1 MKYNVMLCKLFVLTL
16 FSFSVV
22 AQSDSGIKA
31 IVFGKNNTIR
41 YDLSTGLYDVVFSG
55 KTVVNK
61 AFAEGRSTTSFTSK
75 DFSKRTFSSKSIT
88 DKFGKGTC
96 SIVTLT
102 GNDNLQMQQLFF
114 TYPDK
119 DYFFT
124 QVIVSGAKAGCN
136 YLSVLNSGAVDM
148 EKDGDNR
155 AVFIPFDNDAWMRYS
170 SSNLDKCNF
179 TGSEVGVVYNNKN
192 DHGFIAGSLDQ
203 DNWKSGVTFKGQS
216 ESTLSLNVFAGF
228 SDSLVT
234 RDHKAHGF
242 VGVNQKSSASPRFL
256 IGFFDNWKDGMET
269 YAMSVRTQ
277 SPRYIFK
284 WNKAKPMGWNSWG
297 VLQDKINKEN
307 TGAVIDF
314 FADSCKDFR
323 NADNTLYIDLDSF
336 WDNMTSG
343 GIGGDISKLKEFAA
357 HCKAKGLRPGVYW
370 APFTDWWKNA
380 NGKVEGSDYKYGDCW
395 LTVNGQY
402 HDFDGGRAMDPT
414 HPATRAKIAF
424 YMKRFK
430 ECGFEMIKIDFLGHA
445 AIEADHYY
453 DDNVHTGMQAYKKGM
468 QYLND
473 QMAGTMLVY
482 AAISAN
488 IATSKYVH
496 MRRIACDAFKQIN
509 ESAYT
514 LNSTGLGWWQ
524 NELYDFADA
533 DHVVFG
539 NESEGVNKARLTS
552 SLVTGTLITG
562 DDYSKDG
569 QWKERARKLLQNKDI
584 IQLAQT
590 TNNFRPVGIE
600 VGDKAPNIFAS
611 VGKQYSYIAVLN
623 YDEVEKQFT
632 VDLTKLGLKNTSYTT
647 KELYSGNEKNV
658 GNTLQ
663 LILPGKDAVIYRI
676 TN

>member
-1 MKYNVMLCKLFVLTL
+1 MLCKLFVLTL
-16 FSFSVV
+16 FSFNLF
-22 AQSDSGIKA
+22 AQSGSGIKT
-31 IVFGKNNTIR
+31 IVFGKNNVIR
-41 YDLSTGLYDVVFSG
+41 YDLSTGLYDVVFND
-55 KTVVNK
+55 KTAINK
-61 AFAEGRSTTSFTSK
+61 AFAEGRATAFFNSK
-75 DFSKRTFSSKSIT
+75 TFSKRTFSSKSIT

-102 GNDNLQMQQLFF
+102 STDNLKMQQLFF
-114 TYPDK
+114 TYPGK

-124 QVIVSGAKAGCN
+124 QLIVTGAKTGCN
-136 YLSVLNSGAVDM
+136 YLSVLNSDAVQM
-148 EKDGDNR
+148 EKDADNR

-170 SSNLDKCNF
+170 SYNLDKGNF
-179 TGSEVGVVYNNKN
+179 TASEVGLVYSNKT
-192 DHGFIAGSLDQ
+192 DRGLIAGSLEQ
-203 DNWKSGVTFKGQS
+203 DDWKSGVTIKGQN
-216 ESTLSLNVFAGF
+216 ESSLSLNVFAGYT
-228 SDSLVT
+228 DSLVT

-256 IGFFDNWKDGMET
+256 IGSFDNWKDGMET
-269 YAMSVRTQ
+269 YAKSVRTQ

-297 VLQDKINKEN
+297 VLQEKINKEN

-314 FADSCKDFR
+314 FADSCKGFR

-343 GIGGDISKLKEFAA
+343 GIGGDISTLKAFAD
-357 HCKAKGLRPGVYW
+357 HCRAKGLRPGVYW
-370 APFTDWWKNA
+370 APFTDWGKNA
-380 NGKVEGSDYKYGDCW
+380 DRKVEGSDYTYKDCW
-395 LTVNGQY
+395 ATVNGQY

-453 DDNVHTGMQAYKKGM
+453 DNNVHTGMQAYKKGM
-468 QYLND
+468 EYLND

-488 IATSKYVH
+488 VATSKYVH

-509 ESAYT
+509 ETAYT

-524 NELYDFADA
+524 NQLYDFVDA

-539 NESEGVNKARLTS
+539 NEGEGVNKARLTS

-562 DDYSKDG
+562 DDYSKEG
-569 QWKERARKLLQNKDI
+569 QWKERAKKFLQNKDI

-590 TNNFRPVGIE
+590 TNNFRPVEIE

-611 VGKQYSYIAVLN
+611 VGKEYTYIAVLN
-623 YDEVEKQFT
+623 YDDSEKQFV
-632 VDLTKLGLKNTSYTT
+632 VDLAKLGLKIGNHSL
-647 KELYSGNEKNV
+647 KELYTGAEKNV
-658 GNTLQ
+658 STTLQ
-663 LILPGKDAVIYRI
+663 LALPGKDAVIYRI
-676 TN
+676 KN

>member
-16 FSFSVV
+16 LSFNVF
-22 AQSDSGIKA
+22 AQSNIKT
-31 IVFGKNNTIR
+31 IPFGKNNVIR
-41 YDLSTGLYDVVFSG
+41 YDLSTGLYDVVYGGMTDVS
-55 KTVVNK
+55 K
-61 AFAEGRSTTSFTSK
+61 AFAEGHSLASFNSK
-75 DFSKRTFSSKSIT
+75 DFSKRTFSSIAIN

-96 SIVTLT
+96 NTITLS
-102 GNDNLQMQQLFF
+102 GSNNVQMQQLFF
-114 TYPDK
+114 TYPGK

-124 QVIVSGAKAGCN
+124 QLIVTGAEGGCN
-136 YLSVLNSGAVDM
+136 YLSVLNSGAVQM
-148 EKDGDNR
+148 EKEADSR
-155 AVFIPFDNDAWMRYS
+155 AVFIPFDNDAWMRYH
-170 SSNLDKCNF
+170 SSNLDKSNF
-179 TGSEVGVVYNNKN
+179 TSSEVGIVYSNKN
-192 DHGFIAGSLDQ
+192 EHGFIAGSLDQ
-203 DNWKSGVTFKGQS
+203 DDWKSGITIKGQS
-216 ESTLSLNVFAGF
+216 ESTLSMNVFAGF
-228 SDSLVT
+228 TDSLVT

-242 VGVNQKSSASPRFL
+242 VGVNQKSCASPKFL
-256 IGFFDNWKDGMET
+256 IGSFANWKDGMET
-269 YAMSVRTQ
+269 YAKSVRIQ
-277 SPRYIFK
+277 SPRYIFN

-297 VLQDKINKEN
+297 VLQEKINKEN
-307 TGAVIDF
+307 TSAVIDF
-314 FADSCKDFR
+314 FADSCKGFR

-343 GIGGDISKLKEFAA
+343 GIGGDISTLKAFAD
-357 HCKAKGLRPGVYW
+357 HCRAKGLRPGVYW
-370 APFTDWWKNA
+370 APFTDWGKNA
-380 NGKVEGSDYKYGDCW
+380 EGKVEGSDYKYKDCW

-414 HPATRAKIAF
+414 HPATLAKIAF

-453 DDNVHTGMQAYKKGM
+453 DNNVHTGMQAYKKGM

-509 ESAYT
+509 ETAYT

-524 NELYDFADA
+524 NELYDFVDA

-539 NESEGVNKARLTS
+539 NESEGVNRARLAS
-552 SLVTGTLITG
+552 SLITGTLITG
-562 DDYSKDG
+562 DDYSKEG

-584 IQLAQT
+584 ITLAQQK
-590 TNNFRPVGIE
+590 NNFRPVEIE

-611 VGKQYSYIAVLN
+611 VGKQYTYIAVLN
-623 YDEVEKQFT
+623 YDESEKPFV
-632 VDLTKLGLKNTSYTT
+632 VDLTKLGLKNTNHAS
-647 KELYSGNEKNV
+647 KELYSGAVKNV
-658 GNTLQ
+658 GSALQ
-663 LILPGKDAVIYRI
+663 VSLSGKDAVIYKIR
-676 TN
+676 N